1 MQLDQFQSKQF
12 GRRAAFVVGGKVA
25 LLSALVARMYYLQ
38 VLQSERY
45 QTLAEDNRINLRLLP
60 PPRGRILDRFGRPV
74 ALNRQNYR
82 VVIVPE
88 DAGELSATLER
99 LAKVVPLADAERR
112 RVLRDAERNRP
123 FVPITVRENLSWE
136 EFSRVEVNMP
146 DLAGVRT
153 EVGRIRDYPCGP
165 SFAHIVGYVAA
176 ASDKELDGD
185 PLLELPDFRIGKAG
199 AEKVY
204 DLALRGSVGTSQVE
218 VNARGRV
225 IRELARDEGEPGK
238 DVPLSIDFGLQQY
251 LTQRIANERS
261 AAAVL
266 MDPHSGEVLA
276 MASTP
281 SFEPNEFN
289 EGLSAA
295 RWQALTSDP
304 LSPLTNKVIGGQ
316 YPPGST
322 FKVAVALAALE
333 SGATTPNTKFN
344 CPGYLELGDTRF
356 HCWKPQGHG
365 LLDMHGGIK
374 NSCDVYFYETAR
386 RTGVDRIAEMAC
398 RLGMGA
404 VTGIDL
410 TGERPGLIPTRAWKK
425 ATLGQAWTQGETLV
439 TGIGQGFVLATP
451 LQLVLML
458 SRVVNGGKAAVP
470 RIVRKPPEGGLIQAS
485 FAEGEPPPSLGIAE
499 ASLQVLLSGMNAVVN
514 DGGTAHGARIAQPG
528 MEMGGKSGTSQVR
541 RITVAEREHKKRG
554 PEDRPWRERDNALF
568 IAYAPVSAPRYACA
582 VVIEHAGSGGS
593 IAAAPIARD
602 LLIEAQTR
610 DPLSGRPSEPPA
622 GRGKR
627 EVPS

>member
-1 MQLDQFQSKQF
+1 MQLDQSQSKQF
-12 GRRAAFVVGGKVA
+12 GRRAAFIVGGKLA
-25 LLSALVARMYYLQ
+25 LLSALVGRMYYLQ
-38 VLQSERY
+38 VLQAEKY
-45 QTLAEDNRINLRLLP
+45 QTLAEDNRINLRLLA
-60 PPRGRILDRFGRPV
+60 PPRGRILDRFGLPV
-74 ALNRQNYR
+74 AINRQNYR

-88 DAGELSATLER
+88 DAGDVEATLER
-99 LAKVVPLADAERR
+99 LGQVVPIAEAERR
-112 RVLRDAERNRP
+112 RVLRDAERKRV

-136 EFSRVEVNMP
+136 EFSRIEVNMP

-153 EVGRIRDYPCGP
+153 EVGRIRDYPYGATL
-165 SFAHIVGYVAA
+165 AHIVGYVAI

-199 AEKVY
+199 VEKVY
-204 DLALRGSVGTSQVE
+204 DLALRGSAGTSQVE

-225 IRELARDEGEPGK
+225 IRELARDEGETGK
-238 DVPLSIDFGLQQY
+238 DVTLGVDYEMQRFLAE
-251 LTQRIANERS
+251 RIADERS

-266 MDPHSGEVLA
+266 MDPHTGEVLA

-304 LSPLTNKVIGGQ
+304 LSPLTAKAIGGQ
-316 YPPGST
+316 FPPGST

-333 SGATTPNTKFN
+333 SGAATPATRVF

-365 LLDMHGGIK
+365 TLDMHGGIK

-386 RTGVDRIAEMAC
+386 RTGIDRIAEMAR
-398 RLGMGA
+398 RLGMGEL
-404 VTGIDL
+404 TGIDL

-425 ATLGQAWTQGETLV
+425 ATLGQSWTQGETLV
-439 TGIGQGFVLATP
+439 AGIGQGFVLTTP
-451 LQLVLML
+451 LQLALML
-458 SRVVNGGKAAVP
+458 SRVVNGGKAVVP
-470 RIVRKPPEGGLIQAS
+470 RVVRKPPDGGLIQV
-485 FAEGEPPPSLGIAE
+485 PPVDDNPAALGISR

-514 DGGTAHGARIAQPG
+514 EEGGTAHGARITEAG

-541 RITVAEREHKKRG
+541 RITLAEREHKKRG

-568 IAYAPVSAPRYACA
+568 IAFAPVLAPRYVCS
-582 VVIEHAGSGGS
+582 VVIEHSGRGGAA
-593 IAAAPIARD
+593 AAAPIAHD

-610 DPLSGRPSEPPA
+610 DPLRRRPGEPVA
-622 GRGKR
+622 GRGKD
-627 EVPS
+627 EVPG

>member
-12 GRRAAFVVGGKVA
+12 GRRAAIIVGGQVV

-38 VLQSERY
+38 VLQSEKY

-60 PPRGRILDRFGRPV
+60 PPRGRILDRFGVPV

-88 DAGELSATLER
+88 DAGDLAATLDR
-99 LAKVVPLADAERR
+99 LARVIPLADAERR
-112 RVLRDAERNRP
+112 RVLRDAERKRA

-136 EFSRVEVNMP
+136 EFARVEVNTP
-146 DLAGVRT
+146 DLSGVRT
-153 EVGRIRDYPCGP
+153 EVGRSRFYPYGP
-165 SFAHIVGYVAA
+165 TFAHMVGYVAV

-199 AEKVY
+199 VEKVY
-204 DLALRGSVGTSQVE
+204 DLALRGSAGTSQVE

-225 IRELARDEGEPGK
+225 IRELARDEGDPGK
-238 DVPLSIDFGLQQY
+238 DVTLSVDFGLQQF

-266 MDPHSGEVLA
+266 MDPHTGEVLA

-289 EGLSAA
+289 EGLSST
-295 RWQALTSDP
+295 RWQALTGDP
-304 LSPLTNKVIGGQ
+304 LSPLTNKTIGGTF
-316 YPPGST
+316 PPGST

-333 SGATTPNTKFN
+333 SGAATPSTTVN

-356 HCWKPQGHG
+356 HCWKPSGHG

-386 RTGVDRIAEMAC
+386 RTGVDRIADMAR
-398 RLGMGA
+398 RLGMGQL
-404 VTGIDL
+404 TGIDL
-410 TGERPGLIPTRAWKK
+410 TGERPGLIPTRAWKR

-439 TGIGQGFVLATP
+439 TGIGQGFVLTTP
-451 LQLVLML
+451 LQLALML
-458 SRVVNGGKAAVP
+458 SRVVNGGKAVVP
-470 RIVRKPPEGGLIQAS
+470 RIVRKPPEGDLIQAS
-485 FAEGEPPPSLGIAE
+485 LAEGEPPPSLGISD

-514 DGGTAHGARIAQPG
+514 EGGTAHGARITQPG

-541 RITVAEREHKKRG
+541 RITNAEREHKRRG

-568 IAYAPVSAPRYACA
+568 IAYAPVQAPRYVCSI
-582 VVIEHAGSGGS
+582 VIEHSGAGGS
-593 IAAAPIARD
+593 AAAAPIAHD

-610 DPLSGRPSEPPA
+610 DPLSGKPHEPVA
-622 GRGKR
+622 GRVKP